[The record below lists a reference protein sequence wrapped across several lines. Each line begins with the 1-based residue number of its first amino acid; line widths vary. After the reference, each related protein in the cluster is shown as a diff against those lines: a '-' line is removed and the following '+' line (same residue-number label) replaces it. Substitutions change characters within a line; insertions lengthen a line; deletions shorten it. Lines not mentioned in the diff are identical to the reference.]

1 MYVCVSSV
9 LKYLLVNIAN
19 IVTRQC
25 RGKTITKDLFIKR
38 KIAKNV
44 LTSVPKNLEFL
55 TFQSGSGTK
64 AEKCSF

>member
-1 MYVCVSSV
+1 MYVYMYVCVSSV
-9 LKYLLVNIAN
+9 LKYLL
-19 IVTRQC
+19 VTRQC